1 MMLLD
6 MPIMAGSI
14 KHMET
19 LEQILTNL
27 KNNPNAYNN
36 AMNEDEHMRLDER
49 REL

>member
-1 MMLLD
+1 VPTNGRITDL
-6 MPIMAGSI
+6 
-14 KHMET
+14 ET
-19 LEQILTNL
+19 LDQILKNL